1 MATNQ
6 QMVPTQTPAAAPA
19 ENDASGPEAYWHL
32 WHTLTVPTL
41 VIAAG
46 LVGLFFPSSLHL
58 LTWIV
63 ILILLLLLSLI
74 IGHGTTNKWNGLLV
88 DERNMISL
96 SRFQLVLWIII
107 ILSAFLSVALI
118 NMRVNPLN
126 ALSFNVPDELW
137 ALIAI
142 STTSLIGSPLALS
155 TKGNQVMSN
164 DTRYDARWSDMFMG
178 EEVANQGRVDVGKVQ
193 MFYFTIILVVAYVSA
208 LTIMFLNSSSTISS
222 FPALNDGLITLLG
235 ISHAGYLINKTVPR
249 VGNTNDNS

>member
-96 SRFQLVLWIII
+96 SRFQLVL
-107 ILSAFLSVALI
+107 
-118 NMRVNPLN
+118 
-126 ALSFNVPDELW
+126 
-137 ALIAI
+137 
-142 STTSLIGSPLALS
+142 
-155 TKGNQVMSN
+155 
-164 DTRYDARWSDMFMG
+164 
-178 EEVANQGRVDVGKVQ
+178 
-193 MFYFTIILVVAYVSA
+193 
-208 LTIMFLNSSSTISS
+208 
-222 FPALNDGLITLLG
+222 
-235 ISHAGYLINKTVPR
+235 
-249 VGNTNDNS
+249 